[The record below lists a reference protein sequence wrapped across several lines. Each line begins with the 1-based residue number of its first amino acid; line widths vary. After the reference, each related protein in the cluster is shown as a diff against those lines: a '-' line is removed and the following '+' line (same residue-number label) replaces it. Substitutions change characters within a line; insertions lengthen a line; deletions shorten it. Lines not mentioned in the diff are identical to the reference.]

1 MFIILCDLICL
12 EMEVNIKWKNI
23 SILYRIWNLIIS
35 QLNIKNI
42 FVFDKTDFTVL
53 QPYYMPSNCK
63 IVWKRNWLYPIY
75 HKLLTINDIKI

>member
-53 QPYYMPSNCK
+53 
-63 IVWKRNWLYPIY
+63 L
-75 HKLLTINDIKI
+75 HAF